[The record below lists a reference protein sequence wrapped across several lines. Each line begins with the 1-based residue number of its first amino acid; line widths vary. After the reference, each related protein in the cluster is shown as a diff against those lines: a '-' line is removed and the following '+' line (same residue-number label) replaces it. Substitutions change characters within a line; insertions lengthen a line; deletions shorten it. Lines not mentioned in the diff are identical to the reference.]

1 MSNHYSAANLQ
12 FPGDDA
18 RLDFTD
24 LWVFP
29 AIDPGKTV
37 VVIDVN
43 PFATGMSAM
52 SASSSETC
60 RATSAGSPSDRVTR
74 GSWRKG
80 SKSGRA
86 FR

>member
-1 MSNHYSAANLQ
+1 MSNHYSAANLK

-29 AIDPGKTV
+29 ATDPGKTAI
-37 VVIDVN
+37 VIDVN

-52 SASSSETC
+52 PPSQTSSTVGRLP
-60 RATSAGSPSDRVTR
+60 RAA
-74 GSWRKG
+74 
-80 SKSGRA
+80 
-86 FR
+86 